1 MNMVECE
8 TVKCVNYMTR
18 HNVQV

>member
-18 HNVQV
+18 HNIQI

>member
-1 MNMVECE
+1 MKMAECE

-18 HNVQV
+18 HNIHV

>member
-1 MNMVECE
+1 MNMVECD

-18 HNVQV
+18 HNIQV